1 MSTEPKTKTHA
12 TMNIYACGGAGI
24 NVAKHFE
31 RFRKSHEQ
39 ADHAD
44 DKVFARTMPIY
55 IDTSRSN
62 LTSDI
67 PAEHTYIIGG
77 LDGSGKVRREN
88 ADAISQCTLD
98 ILQKFKPADISIV
111 LSSTSGGS
119 GSVLAPSITSE
130 LLNRGQAVI
139 VIAIG
144 SDDSRIE
151 LENTSKTIKTYE
163 SIAKLRK
170 TPVTMLYHNN
180 SEAEGGRK
188 DVDAEVIQEVT
199 KLAALFSRC
208 NRELDTKD
216 LQNWLFFNKVT
227 SFQPKLCLMD
237 FFNGKIDGLKNG
249 QVISVATLCLDGF
262 SSSAGIPVEYQT
274 VGYVSEAQNDKM
286 HLTSSFHYVILD
298 GVIAEIHSE
307 ISNKLQLLDEMQR
320 ARITKSSILADS
332 DRSTDNGLVL

>member
-1 MSTEPKTKTHA
+1 
-12 TMNIYACGGAGI
+12 MNVYACGGAGI

-31 RFRKSHEQ
+31 KFRKTHEQ
-39 ADHAD
+39 SDHAD

-62 LTSDI
+62 LTPDI
-67 PAEHTYIIGG
+67 PAEHTYVLSG

-88 ADAISQCTLD
+88 AEAITQCTLD

-130 LLNRGQAVI
+130 LLNRGQTVI

-163 SIAKLRK
+163 AIAKLRK

-180 SEAEGGRK
+180 SEVDGGRK
-188 DVDAEVIQEVT
+188 DVDAEVIQQIT
-199 KLAALFSRC
+199 KLAALFSGC

-216 LQNWLFFNKVT
+216 LQNWLFFNRVT
-227 SFQPKLCLMD
+227 SFQPKLCFMD
-237 FFNGKIDGLKNG
+237 FYSGKIDSLKNG
-249 QVISVATLCLDGF
+249 QVISVATLCLDGY
-262 SSSAGIPVEYQT
+262 SSSAGTAVEYQT
-274 VGYVSEAQNDKM
+274 VGYVTEAQNEKM
-286 HLTSSFHYVILD
+286 HLTASLHYVILD
-298 GVIAEIHSE
+298 GVVAEIHSD
-307 ISNKLQLLDEMQR
+307 ISAKLQLLDEAQR
-320 ARITKSSILADS
+320 ARITKSSILTDS
-332 DRSTDNGLVL
+332 DRATDNGLVL